1 MAPALSSSPLV
12 ASATVVTTATSVTTA
27 TDVTTATNVTTAT
40 GVTTASGVTTVTG
53 VTTETDVTTVTDIST
68 GTGVTTATGV
78 IMAANVTTATD
89 VTTATGL
96 TTTTGVT
103 PSLTDV
109 TAIVTGFGMVGD
121 NVDQNV
127 RPSFQRGDMQTE
139 SWHCFHSYAVVDRV
153 DISHLSDEPPAAV
166 VSSDSVLPSSSDQVE
181 LYGEFEVLV
190 LRYIHYLCNCG
201 DTGEIVSAE
210 LLCNTLTDLKNKLP
224 VYNGI

>member
-1 MAPALSSSPLV
+1 M
-12 ASATVVTTATSVTTA
+12 
-27 TDVTTATNVTTAT
+27 
-40 GVTTASGVTTVTG
+40 TG

-78 IMAANVTTATD
+78 IMAANVTTAT
-89 VTTATGL
+89 GL

-121 NVDQNV
+121 NVDQHV

-139 SWHCFHSYAVVDRV
+139 LWHCFHSYAVVDRV

-166 VSSDSVLPSSSDQVE
+166 VSSDSVLPSSSDLVE

-210 LLCNTLTDLKNKLP
+210 LLCNTLTNLKNKLP